1 MKKENA
7 INFLLFGYFGI
18 TLENSKDDIISAAIN
33 RAYRDAASHVLSLK
47 DDSKKDTENGKKLFA
62 DACDCIEKFI
72 EAVLPNEAQ
81 NEIDYDNKHSTL
93 CTDLKILYDNCAN
106 SRYEFSYGVA
116 QKWVNMTMKYLGI
129 ILTIFAECK
138 DKNDFVIFHESFQA
152 IEHSLHVPIDGYILE
167 YVSKEKRTL
176 SLDDYGNFE
185 KVGDLGIT
193 LPRND
198 ETITTKEGDLIL
210 YLGNK
215 LCLYYNQ
222 NTWDFTKLGHIKDTI
237 HLKEV
242 LGKGNVQVTLLMK

>member
-1 MKKENA
+1 MKKFVLVMVGLCLF
-7 INFLLFGYFGI
+7 INKPIYRKNIKKNESEAMLLEVNDYTFEVE
-18 TLENSKDDIISAAIN
+18 LENNTSAKA
-33 RAYRDAASHVLSLK
+33 LK
-47 DDSKKDTENGKKLFA
+47 
-62 DACDCIEKFI
+62 
-72 EAVLPNEAQ
+72 
-81 NEIDYDNKHSTL
+81 
-93 CTDLKILYDNCAN
+93 
-106 SRYEFSYGVA
+106 
-116 QKWVNMTMKYLGI
+116 
-129 ILTIFAECK
+129 
-138 DKNDFVIFHESFQA
+138 
-152 IEHSLHVPIDGYILE
+152 E

-176 SLDDYGNFE
+176 SLDDYGSFE

>member
-1 MKKENA
+1 MKKYILLVLVIVGLCLF
-7 INFLLFGYFGI
+7 INKPIHQKNIKKEESEAMLLEVNGYTFEVE
-18 TLENSKDDIISAAIN
+18 LENNTSAKAL
-33 RAYRDAASHVLSLK
+33 R
-47 DDSKKDTENGKKLFA
+47 
-62 DACDCIEKFI
+62 
-72 EAVLPNEAQ
+72 
-81 NEIDYDNKHSTL
+81 
-93 CTDLKILYDNCAN
+93 
-106 SRYEFSYGVA
+106 
-116 QKWVNMTMKYLGI
+116 
-129 ILTIFAECK
+129 
-138 DKNDFVIFHESFQA
+138 
-152 IEHSLHVPIDGYILE
+152 E

-222 NTWDFTKLGHIKDTI
+222 NTWDFTKLGHIKDTT

-242 LGKGNVQVTLLMK
+242 LGKGSVQVTLLME

>member
-1 MKKENA
+1 MKKYILLVLVIVGLCLF
-7 INFLLFGYFGI
+7 INKPIHQKKIKKEESGAMLLEVNGYTFEVE
-18 TLENSKDDIISAAIN
+18 LENNTSAKA
-33 RAYRDAASHVLSLK
+33 LK
-47 DDSKKDTENGKKLFA
+47 
-62 DACDCIEKFI
+62 
-72 EAVLPNEAQ
+72 
-81 NEIDYDNKHSTL
+81 
-93 CTDLKILYDNCAN
+93 
-106 SRYEFSYGVA
+106 
-116 QKWVNMTMKYLGI
+116 
-129 ILTIFAECK
+129 
-138 DKNDFVIFHESFQA
+138 
-152 IEHSLHVPIDGYILE
+152 E

-222 NTWDFTKLGHIKDTI
+222 NTWNFTKLGHIKDTT

-242 LGKGNVQVTLLMK
+242 LGKGSVQVTLLME

>member
-1 MKKENA
+1 MKKFILLILVIVGLCLF
-7 INFLLFGYFGI
+7 INKPIYQKNIKKEESEAMLLEVNGYTFEVE
-18 TLENSKDDIISAAIN
+18 LENNTSAKAL
-33 RAYRDAASHVLSLK
+33 R
-47 DDSKKDTENGKKLFA
+47 
-62 DACDCIEKFI
+62 
-72 EAVLPNEAQ
+72 
-81 NEIDYDNKHSTL
+81 
-93 CTDLKILYDNCAN
+93 
-106 SRYEFSYGVA
+106 
-116 QKWVNMTMKYLGI
+116 
-129 ILTIFAECK
+129 
-138 DKNDFVIFHESFQA
+138 
-152 IEHSLHVPIDGYILE
+152 E

-222 NTWDFTKLGHIKDTI
+222 NTWNFTKLGHIKDTT

-242 LGKGNVQVTLLMK
+242 LGKGSVQVTLLME

>member
-1 MKKENA
+1 MKKYILLVLVIVGLCLF
-7 INFLLFGYFGI
+7 INKPIYRKNIKKEKSETMLLEVNGYTFEVE
-18 TLENSKDDIISAAIN
+18 LENNTSAKA
-33 RAYRDAASHVLSLK
+33 LK
-47 DDSKKDTENGKKLFA
+47 
-62 DACDCIEKFI
+62 
-72 EAVLPNEAQ
+72 
-81 NEIDYDNKHSTL
+81 
-93 CTDLKILYDNCAN
+93 
-106 SRYEFSYGVA
+106 
-116 QKWVNMTMKYLGI
+116 
-129 ILTIFAECK
+129 
-138 DKNDFVIFHESFQA
+138 
-152 IEHSLHVPIDGYILE
+152 E

-222 NTWDFTKLGHIKDTI
+222 NTWDFTKLGHIKDTT

-242 LGKGNVQVTLLMK
+242 LGKGSVQVTLLME

>member
-1 MKKENA
+1 MKKFILLILVIVGLCLF
-7 INFLLFGYFGI
+7 INKPIYQKNIKKEESEAMLLEVNGYTFEVE
-18 TLENSKDDIISAAIN
+18 LENNTSAKAL
-33 RAYRDAASHVLSLK
+33 R
-47 DDSKKDTENGKKLFA
+47 
-62 DACDCIEKFI
+62 
-72 EAVLPNEAQ
+72 
-81 NEIDYDNKHSTL
+81 
-93 CTDLKILYDNCAN
+93 
-106 SRYEFSYGVA
+106 
-116 QKWVNMTMKYLGI
+116 
-129 ILTIFAECK
+129 
-138 DKNDFVIFHESFQA
+138 
-152 IEHSLHVPIDGYILE
+152 E

-222 NTWDFTKLGHIKDTI
+222 NTWDFAKLGHIKDTT

-242 LGKGNVQVTLLMK
+242 LGKGSVQVTLLME

>member
-1 MKKENA
+1 MKKFILLILVIVGLCLF
-7 INFLLFGYFGI
+7 INKPIYQKNIKKEESEAMLLEVNGYTFEVE
-18 TLENSKDDIISAAIN
+18 LENNTSAKAL
-33 RAYRDAASHVLSLK
+33 R
-47 DDSKKDTENGKKLFA
+47 
-62 DACDCIEKFI
+62 
-72 EAVLPNEAQ
+72 
-81 NEIDYDNKHSTL
+81 
-93 CTDLKILYDNCAN
+93 
-106 SRYEFSYGVA
+106 
-116 QKWVNMTMKYLGI
+116 
-129 ILTIFAECK
+129 
-138 DKNDFVIFHESFQA
+138 
-152 IEHSLHVPIDGYILE
+152 E

>member
-1 MKKENA
+1 MKKYILLVLVIVSLCLF
-7 INFLLFGYFGI
+7 INKPIHQKKIKKEESEAMLLEVNGYTFEVE
-18 TLENSKDDIISAAIN
+18 LENNTSAKA
-33 RAYRDAASHVLSLK
+33 LK
-47 DDSKKDTENGKKLFA
+47 
-62 DACDCIEKFI
+62 
-72 EAVLPNEAQ
+72 
-81 NEIDYDNKHSTL
+81 
-93 CTDLKILYDNCAN
+93 
-106 SRYEFSYGVA
+106 
-116 QKWVNMTMKYLGI
+116 
-129 ILTIFAECK
+129 
-138 DKNDFVIFHESFQA
+138 
-152 IEHSLHVPIDGYILE
+152 E

-222 NTWDFTKLGHIKDTI
+222 NTWDFTKLGHIKDTT

-242 LGKGNVQVTLLMK
+242 LGKGSVQVTLLME

>member
-1 MKKENA
+1 MKKFVLVMVGLCLF
-7 INFLLFGYFGI
+7 INKPIYRKNIKKEKSETMLLEVNGYTFEVE
-18 TLENSKDDIISAAIN
+18 LENNTSAKA
-33 RAYRDAASHVLSLK
+33 LK
-47 DDSKKDTENGKKLFA
+47 
-62 DACDCIEKFI
+62 
-72 EAVLPNEAQ
+72 
-81 NEIDYDNKHSTL
+81 
-93 CTDLKILYDNCAN
+93 
-106 SRYEFSYGVA
+106 
-116 QKWVNMTMKYLGI
+116 
-129 ILTIFAECK
+129 
-138 DKNDFVIFHESFQA
+138 
-152 IEHSLHVPIDGYILE
+152 E

-222 NTWDFTKLGHIKDTI
+222 NTWDFTKLGHIKDTT

-242 LGKGNVQVTLLMK
+242 LGKGSVQVTLLME

>member
-1 MKKENA
+1 MKKFVLVMVGLCLF
-7 INFLLFGYFGI
+7 INKPIYRKNIKKKESEAMLLEVNDYTFEVE
-18 TLENSKDDIISAAIN
+18 LENNTSAKA
-33 RAYRDAASHVLSLK
+33 LK
-47 DDSKKDTENGKKLFA
+47 
-62 DACDCIEKFI
+62 
-72 EAVLPNEAQ
+72 
-81 NEIDYDNKHSTL
+81 
-93 CTDLKILYDNCAN
+93 
-106 SRYEFSYGVA
+106 
-116 QKWVNMTMKYLGI
+116 
-129 ILTIFAECK
+129 
-138 DKNDFVIFHESFQA
+138 
-152 IEHSLHVPIDGYILE
+152 E

>member
-1 MKKENA
+1 MKKFVLVMVGLCLF
-7 INFLLFGYFGI
+7 INKPIYQKNIKKEESEAMLLEVNGYTFEVE
-18 TLENSKDDIISAAIN
+18 LENNTSAKAL
-33 RAYRDAASHVLSLK
+33 R
-47 DDSKKDTENGKKLFA
+47 
-62 DACDCIEKFI
+62 
-72 EAVLPNEAQ
+72 
-81 NEIDYDNKHSTL
+81 
-93 CTDLKILYDNCAN
+93 
-106 SRYEFSYGVA
+106 
-116 QKWVNMTMKYLGI
+116 
-129 ILTIFAECK
+129 
-138 DKNDFVIFHESFQA
+138 
-152 IEHSLHVPIDGYILE
+152 E

-222 NTWDFTKLGHIKDTI
+222 NTWDFTKLGHIKDTT

-242 LGKGNVQVTLLMK
+242 LGKGSVQVTLLME

>member
-1 MKKENA
+1 MKKFILVMVGLCLF
-7 INFLLFGYFGI
+7 INKPIYQKNIKKEESEAMLLEVNGYTFEVE
-18 TLENSKDDIISAAIN
+18 LENNTSAKA
-33 RAYRDAASHVLSLK
+33 LK
-47 DDSKKDTENGKKLFA
+47 
-62 DACDCIEKFI
+62 
-72 EAVLPNEAQ
+72 
-81 NEIDYDNKHSTL
+81 
-93 CTDLKILYDNCAN
+93 
-106 SRYEFSYGVA
+106 
-116 QKWVNMTMKYLGI
+116 
-129 ILTIFAECK
+129 
-138 DKNDFVIFHESFQA
+138 
-152 IEHSLHVPIDGYILE
+152 E

-222 NTWDFTKLGHIKDTI
+222 NTWDFTKLGHIKDTT

-242 LGKGNVQVTLLMK
+242 LGKGSIQVTLLMK

>member
-1 MKKENA
+1 MKKFILLILVIVGLCLF
-7 INFLLFGYFGI
+7 INKPIYQKNIKKEESEAMLLEVNGYTFEVE
-18 TLENSKDDIISAAIN
+18 LENNTSAKAL
-33 RAYRDAASHVLSLK
+33 R
-47 DDSKKDTENGKKLFA
+47 
-62 DACDCIEKFI
+62 
-72 EAVLPNEAQ
+72 
-81 NEIDYDNKHSTL
+81 
-93 CTDLKILYDNCAN
+93 
-106 SRYEFSYGVA
+106 
-116 QKWVNMTMKYLGI
+116 
-129 ILTIFAECK
+129 
-138 DKNDFVIFHESFQA
+138 
-152 IEHSLHVPIDGYILE
+152 E

-222 NTWDFTKLGHIKDTI
+222 NTWDFTKLGHIKDTT

-242 LGKGNVQVTLLMK
+242 FGKGSVQVTLLME

>member
-1 MKKENA
+1 MKKFVLVMVGLCLF
-7 INFLLFGYFGI
+7 INKPIYRKNIKKNESEAMLLEVNDYTFEVE
-18 TLENSKDDIISAAIN
+18 LENNTSAKA
-33 RAYRDAASHVLSLK
+33 LK
-47 DDSKKDTENGKKLFA
+47 
-62 DACDCIEKFI
+62 
-72 EAVLPNEAQ
+72 
-81 NEIDYDNKHSTL
+81 
-93 CTDLKILYDNCAN
+93 
-106 SRYEFSYGVA
+106 
-116 QKWVNMTMKYLGI
+116 
-129 ILTIFAECK
+129 
-138 DKNDFVIFHESFQA
+138 
-152 IEHSLHVPIDGYILE
+152 E